1 MIFSSKILLFSSL
14 LAVQPLFAAGMEKNL
29 TGPESEICQSKKSAE
44 DDISNYI
51 NCLQKEESKVDK
63 AVKVAF
69 DRSLAT
75 VQSDEWLLP
84 NVDYENSHSDIVK
97 QNKEAFISNQKGW
110 QKESVQFCELATSR
124 ISVSAPLHPAL
135 LLQCRINMKKRRVK
149 DLNYFSV
156 E

>member
-63 AVKVAF
+63 AMKAAF

-97 QNKEAFISNQKGW
+97 QNKERFISNQKCW

-124 ISVSAPLHPAL
+124 ISASAPLHPAL
-135 LLQCRINMKKRRVK
+135 LL
-149 DLNYFSV
+149 
-156 E
+156 